1 MQSFRTTFF
10 LTIFLTVKVFGQS
23 VSNQQYTTISEK
35 SVTDYYSGMDDKS
48 SVQKYKIKNLKGELN
63 NYSGRLFDLQ
73 KRFDQIF
80 YGLSTSGNH
89 RKPFDLSE
97 SQKENLSKRKY
108 WYDSNFTRFQDRS
121 DLARETTTASFP
133 EKEIPVFQK
142 QVEVES
148 TIPTPPVENKLEA
161 VPVVEASN
169 GFGKYFI
176 LHPGVAFPFKVHNE
190 SPEPGEARREYVP
203 GVSLNLATGIEG
215 ETFNLGLGVQ
225 FKRNSLDTASFYNDP
240 ILGAE
245 SIAGKSHT
253 FAFYLDMGFKA
264 EINQHLKA
272 YFGTGLGYYNTRYNG
287 HHKDYDDGLYGTGAI
302 GLEWL
307 LSEAIKFRFGYRYA
321 HEEEVPSHICEAGLN
336 FAY

>member
-1 MQSFRTTFF
+1 MQSFRTTYF
-10 LTIFLTVKVFGQS
+10 LAIFLTVKVFGQS

-89 RKPFDLSE
+89 RKPFDMSE
-97 SQKENLSKRKY
+97 RQKENLSKRKY

-121 DLARETTTASFP
+121 DLANETTLASFP
-133 EKEIPVFQK
+133 VKESQVFQDRI
-142 QVEVES
+142 EVES
-148 TIPTPPVENKLEA
+148 TIPIPPVENKLET
-161 VPVVEASN
+161 VPVIEESN

-190 SPEPGEARREYVP
+190 SPDVGEARREYVP

-215 ETFNLGLGVQ
+215 ETFNFGLGAQ
-225 FKRNSLDTASFYNDP
+225 FKRNSLDTASYYNDP
-240 ILGAE
+240 NLGSE
-245 SIAGKSHT
+245 SISGKSHT
-253 FAFYLDMGFKA
+253 FAIYLDMGFKA

-272 YFGTGLGYYNTRYNG
+272 YFGTGLGYYNTRYHG
-287 HHKDYDDGLYGTGAI
+287 HIKDYDDGLYGTGTI

-307 LSEAIKFRFGYRYA
+307 LSESIKFRFGYRYA